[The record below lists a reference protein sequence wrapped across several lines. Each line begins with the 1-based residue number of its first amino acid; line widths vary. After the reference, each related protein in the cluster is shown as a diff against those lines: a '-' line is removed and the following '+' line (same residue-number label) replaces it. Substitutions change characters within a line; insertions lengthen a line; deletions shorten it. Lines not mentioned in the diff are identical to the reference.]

1 MGDVDIDDACQI
13 RGQFELPFVQQ
24 DDAAAV
30 PAHRAQEVS
39 QLEDDVLPGAL
50 AKNGS
55 SSTTRICGFR
65 LPIRGSSA

>member
-1 MGDVDIDDACQI
+1 
-13 RGQFELPFVQQ
+13 VQQ